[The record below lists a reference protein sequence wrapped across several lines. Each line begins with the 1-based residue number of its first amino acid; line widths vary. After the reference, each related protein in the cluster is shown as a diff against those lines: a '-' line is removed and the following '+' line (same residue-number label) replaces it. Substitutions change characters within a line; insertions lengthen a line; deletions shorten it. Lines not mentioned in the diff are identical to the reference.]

1 MNLFSGYTTV
11 GDAALYAIGRHC
23 PNLATLDLSLCVA
36 ISDDGLAALVG
47 LAAAD
52 GPLSFSSCG
61 GGGSRH
67 LTSLGLRYTNVTDKT
82 LFCLAANC
90 HQLTHLDLKGR

>member
-1 MNLFSGYTTV
+1 
-11 GDAALYAIGRHC
+11 
-23 PNLATLDLSLCVA
+23 LS
-36 ISDDGLAALVG
+36 ALVG
-47 LAAAD
+47 SAAAD

-61 GGGSRH
+61 GGGSCGGGSCGSGVRQ

-90 HQLTHLDLKGR
+90 HQLTHLDLKGIDNVVRKQNWKKPEIILLSSFLDPSPQLS